1 MFLGEYL
8 AAVVKAFTPKEDII
22 TDVSGSEDTLI
33 NRAALLIFLDE
44 YLAVVAKAF
53 TPKEDIITT
62 IEKEKKR

>member
-8 AAVVKAFTPKEDII
+8 AAVVKAFTKEDII

-33 NRAALLIFLDE
+33 NRAALPIFLGE